1 MLAPPGPLSAE
12 ALRFTLVRPLVG
24 PCTTIC
30 VSTVSPRALDNTM
43 EEVVPAAAVLLTR
56 TMLGDTHTGNA
67 ALAGCTPVPLTATT
81 AGEFAALLLT
91 VMLPFMAPVIVGA
104 KITLRGVLCPG
115 FRTVP
120 AEAPTALSSRSDAPT
135 FEIVSAEFPVFVSVT
150 LRELVPLI
158 FTFPK

>member
-81 AGEFAALLLT
+81 AGEFVALLLT
-91 VMLPFMAPVIVGA
+91 VTVPAALPATVGA
-104 KITLRGVLCPG
+104 KVM
-115 FRTVP
+115 FKV
-120 AEAPTALSSRSDAPT
+120 AD
-135 FEIVSAEFPVFVSVT
+135 
-150 LRELVPLI
+150 
-158 FTFPK
+158 